1 MIVKQTLSQI
11 FNKMQKKFKIFV
23 FIILLLV
30 CFFFFFILPPSSR
43 KNKYS
48 HRLSLIRSRKV
59 CATIENTGRS
69 ELRLVL
75 RLRINQSPSDSLSWR
90 FCCEFL
96 PRLEPRKRSSKI
108 PIDNE
113 SREAGLASCV
123 DLKIWLSDPNNPR
136 VLSTEILL

>member
-1 MIVKQTLSQI
+1 M
-11 FNKMQKKFKIFV
+11 
-23 FIILLLV
+23 
-30 CFFFFFILPPSSR
+30 FFFFNLPPSSR

-59 CATIENTGRS
+59 GATIENTGRS

-96 PRLEPRKRSSKI
+96 LRLEPRKRSSKI

-113 SREAGLASCV
+113 PLEAGLASCV
-123 DLKIWLSDPNNPR
+123 YQKLNSFEAKKMR
-136 VLSTEILL
+136 TQKKKRE

>member
-11 FNKMQKKFKIFV
+11 FNKSRKNSKYLF
-23 FIILLLV
+23 LLFFCWYV
-30 CFFFFFILPPSSR
+30 FFFNLPPSSR

-59 CATIENTGRS
+59 CVTIENTGRS

-123 DLKIWLSDPNNPR
+123 YQKLNSFEAKKMR
-136 VLSTEILL
+136 TQKKKRE

>member
-1 MIVKQTLSQI
+1 M
-11 FNKMQKKFKIFV
+11 
-23 FIILLLV
+23 
-30 CFFFFFILPPSSR
+30 FFFFNLPPSSC

-108 PIDNE
+108 SIDNE
-113 SREAGLASCV
+113 SREAGLASCVYQKLNSFEAKKMRTQKKRANDLPCNSLDV

>member
-1 MIVKQTLSQI
+1 M
-11 FNKMQKKFKIFV
+11 
-23 FIILLLV
+23 
-30 CFFFFFILPPSSR
+30 
-43 KNKYS
+43 
-48 HRLSLIRSRKV
+48 
-59 CATIENTGRS
+59 
-69 ELRLVL
+69 RLVL
-75 RLRINQSPSDSLSWR
+75 RLRINQSPGDSLSWR

-123 DLKIWLSDPNNPR
+123 YQKLNSFEAKKMRTQKKKRENDLPRNSLDVDLKIWLSDPNNPR